1 MLEYLNAGARSLEE
15 TMSRKSM
22 LGVPES
28 QKDLALNLERFKAIL
43 EETSEAGTTI
53 GSLQRM

>member
-1 MLEYLNAGARSLEE
+1 LEYLNAGVRSLEE

>member
-1 MLEYLNAGARSLEE
+1 LLEYLNAGARSLEE

>member
-1 MLEYLNAGARSLEE
+1 MLEYLNAGVRSLEE

-43 EETSEAGTTI
+43 EETSDGSTTI
-53 GSLQRM
+53 GNFQRM